1 MSFYKSSENFIEI
14 ENFLRYY
21 ADKSEKISTRKKVA
35 KQRVGLPLKSKIK
48 AESRN
53 LKSLTLKKEIKTRMI
68 PCTTKLKRNYFKYKL
83 TNI

>member
-14 ENFLRYY
+14 ENFLRYQ
-21 ADKSEKISTRKKVA
+21 ADKSEKISTRKKIA

-53 LKSLTLKKEIKTRMI
+53 LKSLTLKKGNKNTNDSLYDE
-68 PCTTKLKRNYFKYKL
+68 TKKKL
-83 TNI
+83 F